1 MQKKYVL
8 SQKYLRFS
16 GLLFFKVKMSADS
29 GLISTKQQDFLDEDP
44 ILRGQNY
51 VCLSFLSPEDL
62 LRNKDAF
69 MFERYIE
76 KFSNDVN
83 RIATDLT
90 QKFGSEVGQ
99 VFANLKDTYGHI
111 FKPAD
116 VQDDFRFFKSSESER
131 LEKEFHELNEFRTTV
146 RGIKVRGVFDTV
158 AEAKNRADFL
168 KRQGDKFDIF
178 IAQVGCWCP
187 WSPNPG
193 DIADAE
199 YAETQLNTFM
209 KMYKDNLSYKDEV
222 FEKRK
227 QDVINQSQQ
236 KSADISVSSIA
247 DALTDVDPWTKSKQ
261 EESNL

>member
-1 MQKKYVL
+1 
-8 SQKYLRFS
+8 
-16 GLLFFKVKMSADS
+16 MSSTDPT
-29 GLISTKQQDFLDEDP
+29 LISTKQQDFLDEDP

-62 LRNKDAF
+62 LRNKDVF

-83 RIATDLT
+83 RIASDLSE
-90 QKFGSEVGQ
+90 KFGSDVAQ
-99 VFANLKDTYGHI
+99 VFTNLKDSYSHV

-116 VQDDFRFFKSSESER
+116 IQDDFRFFKSTESER

-187 WSPNPG
+187 WSPNPM

-199 YAETQLNTFM
+199 YSETQLNTFM
-209 KMYKDNLSYKDEV
+209 KMYNDNMSYKNEV
-222 FEKRK
+222 FDKRK
-227 QDVINQSQQ
+227 QAAISQTN
-236 KSADISVSSIA
+236 SDISVSSIA
-247 DALTDVDPWTKSKQ
+247 TSLADIDPWTKAKQ
-261 EESNL
+261 EESNV